1 MNLFLDIETNTTHDH
16 IWMCWT
22 FDDENGYLCHE
33 KPETLLP
40 LINKA
45 DKVVGHNLIGF
56 DAPVLNRLWKT
67 RISLKN
73 SMDTLVMSRLVSPDI
88 LGGHSLEAWGERLG
102 KKKSDYQRIYW
113 RLKGVR
119 EYDKKDMS
127 HWNEPN
133 LPLMSAYC
141 KRDVELLVKLYKYVA
156 PQLESWKT
164 EVNTATKDWS
174 FLELEHRVAA
184 ILKKQEERGFYFDD
198 KKAQALLATLSGEL
212 ADIEG
217 SLQDTFPPIVEERIS
232 EKTGKQLKDKV
243 TVFNPGSRQQI
254 AERLMSLGV
263 KFNKKTEKGSII
275 IDEKVLSTINLPE
288 ARLIARYLLLQKRV
302 SQVSSWFEEL
312 KDDNCIHG
320 RVNPIG
326 AVTGRMTHFSPN
338 MAQIPN
344 SGSEFGPECRDCFK
358 ARDGY
363 VLVGADASGLEL
375 RMLAH
380 FMKDAAYVRTVVDG
394 SSKDG
399 TDVHTVN
406 QKAAG
411 LPSRNDAKTFIY
423 AFLYGAGPAKIGSI
437 IGGDAQAGKK
447 LITKFLKGTPALQ
460 VLRERVASHA
470 AKGFVP
476 GLDGRKL
483 IVRSEHAALNTLL
496 QGAGAI
502 VMKKALIIL
511 DKKFKSGTI
520 DAHFVAN
527 VHDEWQ
533 IEARPEDAEMVGQ
546 MAVDSIRES
555 GEYFNL
561 FCPLSGEYSIG
572 GSWKETH

>member
-1 MNLFLDIETNTTHDH
+1 MNLFLDIETNTAHDH

-22 FDDENGYLCHE
+22 FDEQNGFLCHE

-56 DAPVLNRLWKT
+56 DAPILNRLWKT
-67 RISLKN
+67 SISLKN

-113 RLKGVR
+113 RLQGVR
-119 EYDKKDMS
+119 QYDKNDLS
-127 HWNEPN
+127 HWNNPN
-133 LPLMSAYC
+133 IPLMSAYC
-141 KRDVELLVKLYKYVA
+141 KRDVEVLVKLYNKVA
-156 PQLESWKT
+156 PQLESWKK

-184 ILKKQEERGFYFDD
+184 ILKKQEERGFYFDN
-198 KKAQALLATLSGEL
+198 KKAQSLLATLSGEL

-217 SLQDTFPPIVEERIS
+217 MLQDTFEPIVEERVS
-232 EKTGKQLKDKV
+232 EKTGKILKPKV

-263 KFNKKTEKGSII
+263 EFDKKTEKGSII
-275 IDEKVLSTINLPE
+275 IDEKVLSTVNLPE

-302 SQVSSWFEEL
+302 SQVSSWFNEV

-344 SGSEFGPECRDCFK
+344 SGSEYGPECRDCFI

-363 VLVGADASGLEL
+363 ILVGADASGLEL

-380 FMKDAAYVRTVVDG
+380 YMRDEGYVKTVVEG

-411 LPSRNDAKTFIY
+411 LSTRDQAKTFIY
-423 AFLYGAGPAKIGSI
+423 AFLYGAGPKKIGSI
-437 IGGDAQAGKK
+437 VGSDADAGQK
-447 LITKFLKGTPALQ
+447 LIKKFLRATPALQ
-460 VLRERVASHA
+460 RLRDKVERQA
-470 AKGFVP
+470 AQGFVP
-476 GLDGRKL
+476 GLDGRK
-483 IVRSEHAALNTLL
+483 IWVRSAHAALNTLL
-496 QGAGAI
+496 QGAGAV

-511 DKKFKSGTI
+511 DKKLKSATI

-533 IEARPEDAEMVGQ
+533 IEAKPSEAERVGQ
-546 MAVDSIRES
+546 MAVDSIREA

-561 FCPLSGEYSIG
+561 FCPLSGEYNIG